1 MKRLILAV
9 AVLSVMGL
17 AQTATDWT
25 HTKTNPQVSIH
36 AGSVTATGSVTH
48 LSGGVQI
55 KTASIV
61 LTADQAD
68 LNTETGEV
76 TPQGNVHLT
85 VPDLMKGARI
95 GGRNSK

>member
-1 MKRLILAV
+1 MKRLIFCIAV
-9 AVLSVMGL
+9 PVVFSL
-17 AQTATDWT
+17 AQTVTDNQ
-25 HTKTNPQVSIH
+25 TNPQISIY
-36 AGSVTATGSVTH
+36 AGRFTHTTGSVAH

-55 KTASIV
+55 KTAALV

-85 VPDLMKGARI
+85 VPDLIEAARV
-95 GGRNSK
+95 GGRDSR